1 MAKDKDKD
9 KETKPPQKPRMLSG
23 SRMTQ
28 LRQMRQRP
36 KMFHDSRTS
45 CSQEKRGPS
54 NDSASS
60 SFLSPVPSI
69 LAQLLLEQDCG
80 STIPPLLL
88 SHCRYHPYLLDC
100 YQNKIVDLL
109 FCLFF
114 FLIAGTIHTCSIA
127 ARIRFWIYHPHELSL
142 LQLAV
147 TQVCLS
153 RFVYDVPFLYL
164 IKRTTLFTS

>member
-28 LRQMRQRP
+28 LRQKRQRP

-54 NDSASS
+54 SDSAFS

-69 LAQLLLEQDCG
+69 PARLLLEQDCG

-88 SHCRYHPYLLDC
+88 SHYRYHPYLLDC

-114 FLIAGTIHTCSIA
+114 FLITSTIHTCSIA
-127 ARIRFWIYHPHELSL
+127 ARTRLLIYHSDELSL
-142 LQLAV
+142 LYLAV
-147 TQVCLS
+147 KQACLGH
-153 RFVYDVPFLYL
+153 FVFDVPFLYL
-164 IKRTTLFTS
+164 IKRTAFF